1 MIAHR
6 RQARP
11 LAQLVLQVLD
21 ALNESGARP
30 IVSGWPLA
38 NIVKAAPSAPGNGT
52 DRKRRDRCQRLV
64 ELAPAGQQ
72 LEKLDQAL
80 RQVVTCRHIARLDTG
95 GCLAPVQQARRR
107 GPADV
112 ADQV

>member
-1 MIAHR
+1 
-6 RQARP
+6 
-11 LAQLVLQVLD
+11 
-21 ALNESGARP
+21 
-30 IVSGWPLA
+30 
-38 NIVKAAPSAPGNGT
+38 
-52 DRKRRDRCQRLV
+52 
-64 ELAPAGQQ
+64 LAPAGQQ